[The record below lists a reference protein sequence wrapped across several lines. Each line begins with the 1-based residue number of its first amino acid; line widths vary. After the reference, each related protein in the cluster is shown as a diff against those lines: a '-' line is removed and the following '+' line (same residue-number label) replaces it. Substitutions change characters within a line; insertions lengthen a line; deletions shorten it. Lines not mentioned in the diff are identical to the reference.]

1 MKAVELTGHVYGLY
15 TVLNKIPRTKPG
27 QQHWLCRCQCGNE
40 RAVASYDLRNGLS
53 KSCGC
58 RKSEITRAS
67 KTTHGGKGTREYS
80 TWRNMKNRCYNK
92 NIRSYKHYGE
102 RGIEVCERWRNSFPN
117 FLEDMGKC
125 PDLHTMDRIDVNGHY
140 EPSNCLWVTDNI
152 QRLNTRRTLYA
163 TLDGETKTIYEWC
176 KLKNL
181 RYRTIV
187 ARIKY
192 YGWSDYKAF
201 NTPVNRSIS

>member
-1 MKAVELTGHVYGLY
+1 MKAIELTGHVYGLY

-67 KTTHGGKGTREYS
+67 KTIHGGRGTQEYYS
-80 TWRNMKNRCYNK
+80 WRNMKNRCYNR

-125 PDLHTMDRIDVNGHY
+125 PNYHTLDRIDVNGHY
-140 EPSNCLWVTDNI
+140 EPSNCRWLNKDL
-152 QRLNTRRTLYA
+152 QRLNTRRTIYA
-163 TLDGETKTIYEWC
+163 TLGGETKTVFEWC
-176 KLKNL
+176 ISKNIP
-181 RYRTIV
+181 YKTIV
-187 ARIKY
+187 ARIKT
-192 YGWSDYKAF
+192 GKWTDEEAF
-201 NTPVNRSIS
+201 NRPIG